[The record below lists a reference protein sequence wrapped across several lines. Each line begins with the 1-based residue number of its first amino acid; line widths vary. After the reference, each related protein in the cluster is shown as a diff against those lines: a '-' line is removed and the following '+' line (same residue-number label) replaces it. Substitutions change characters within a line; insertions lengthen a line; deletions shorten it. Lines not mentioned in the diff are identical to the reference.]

1 MSTEY
6 YLPYSK
12 ETYENFN
19 LLIWILV
26 NQRIFW
32 FLIVQT
38 HSVDYVTAAVFFL
51 YVKPI
56 FELQQRFSTLLQLC
70 RKLTIIL
77 KIEYRKTPINA
88 KNDFSLTITKQKQL
102 LDGLQIT
109 HFIFVNFWIQ
119 SVCSC
124 NKINLMLNHHDN
136 MSFKLLLLY
145 NVTQKKRLFY

>member
-38 HSVDYVTAAVFFL
+38 HSVDYVTAAVFF
-51 YVKPI
+51 Y
-56 FELQQRFSTLLQLC
+56 
-70 RKLTIIL
+70 
-77 KIEYRKTPINA
+77 
-88 KNDFSLTITKQKQL
+88 
-102 LDGLQIT
+102 
-109 HFIFVNFWIQ
+109 
-119 SVCSC
+119 
-124 NKINLMLNHHDN
+124 MLNQFLN
-136 MSFKLLLLY
+136 SNKGSQLY
-145 NVTQKKRLFY
+145 YNYAES